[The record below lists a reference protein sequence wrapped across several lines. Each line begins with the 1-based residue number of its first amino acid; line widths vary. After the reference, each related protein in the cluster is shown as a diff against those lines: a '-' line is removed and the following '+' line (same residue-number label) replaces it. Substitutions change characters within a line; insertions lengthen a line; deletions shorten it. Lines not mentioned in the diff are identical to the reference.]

1 MSKFKVSSKPTCT
14 PAPAS
19 REQFADG
26 AAMVQAQ
33 TGGRPL
39 KPIRVNF
46 DLDLATHRRLKMRAF
61 ERNSSVAQL
70 VRCLIEGEL
79 AKY

>member
-1 MSKFKVSSKPTCT
+1 MSKFRLSNKPTST
-14 PAPAS
+14 PAPTT

-46 DLDLATHRRLKMRAF
+46 DLDVVTHRRLKLRAI
-61 ERNSSVAQL
+61 ERGTSVASL
-70 VRCLIEGEL
+70 VRQLIEGEL
-79 AKY
+79 CR

>member
-1 MSKFKVSSKPTCT
+1 MSKFKVSSKPNSC

-19 REQFADG
+19 REQFAEE
-26 AAMVQAQ
+26 AAMVQSQ

-46 DLDLATHRRLKMRAF
+46 DLDLATHRRLKLRAID
-61 ERNSSVAQL
+61 RNVSVARL
-70 VRCLIEGEL
+70 VRRLIEAEL
-79 AKY
+79 NN

>member
-1 MSKFKVSSKPTCT
+1 MSKFRISSKPLST
-14 PAPAS
+14 PPGS

-33 TGGRPL
+33 TGGRPI

-46 DLDLATHRRLKMRAF
+46 DLDVVTHRRLKFRAI
-61 ERNSSVAQL
+61 ERGTSVATL
-70 VRCLIEGEL
+70 VRGLIEEEL
-79 AKY
+79 DR